1 MFSLQW
7 KFAAAVITAASLL
20 VVVGCAGLPNSVRH
34 ADVNGAR
41 LAYVEQ
47 GDGPTVVLVHGS
59 VADHRTWDRHR
70 ATLARHYRVVAY
82 SQRYFGTEPWRPGW
96 PKIGVPVQS
105 DDLAAF
111 SRSLGAGPVHLVGWS
126 SGGVVA
132 LNVGLQHPEL
142 VKSAFVYEPPLA
154 SVVTDEADR
163 KTIADDR
170 GAAFTPAVQALRA
183 GDNVTALRLVLDAVD
198 NRSGS
203 LDGWPQAEQAVAI
216 DNARTLPLEFF
227 DSDPAPPIAC
237 AQLGQLKPVVAVARG
252 ELTRSSYRLMA
263 DAAARCIGG
272 SRHVVVSNGR
282 HLWPADEPQG
292 FSEAVLRFLKRQQ

>member
-1 MFSLQW
+1 MSSLQLR
-7 KFAAAVITAASLL
+7 FAAAVITAASLL
-20 VVVGCAGLPNSVRH
+20 VVVGCAAPPSTVRH

-47 GDGPTVVLVHGS
+47 GDGPTVVLVHPS
-59 VADHRTWDRHR
+59 VADHRTWNRHR
-70 ATLARHYRVVAY
+70 AALARQYRVIAY
-82 SQRYFGTEPWRPGW
+82 SRRYFGTEPWKPGW

-111 SRSLGAGPVHLVGWS
+111 IRSLGVGPVHLVGWS
-126 SGGVVA
+126 SGGFVA
-132 LNVGLQHPEL
+132 LNVALQHPEL
-142 VKSAFVYEPPLA
+142 VKSAFVYEPSVT

-163 KTIADDR
+163 KAITDDR

-183 GDNVTALRLVLDAVD
+183 GDNATAVRLVLDAVD
-198 NRSGS
+198 NRSGA

-227 DSDPAPPIAC
+227 DSDPAPPISC
-237 AQLGQLKPVVAVARG
+237 AELGQLKPVVAVARG

-263 DAAARCIGG
+263 DAVAKCIGG
-272 SRHVVVSNGR
+272 SQHVVVLNGR
-282 HLWPADEPQG
+282 HLWPADEPQA
-292 FSEAVLRFLKRQQ
+292 FSEAVLRFLKQQQ